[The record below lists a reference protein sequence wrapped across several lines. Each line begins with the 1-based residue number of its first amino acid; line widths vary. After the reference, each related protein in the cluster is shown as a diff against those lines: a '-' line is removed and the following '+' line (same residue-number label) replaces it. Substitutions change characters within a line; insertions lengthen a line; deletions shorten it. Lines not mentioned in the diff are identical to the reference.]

1 MTQMTKIKLLG
12 ATIILSST
20 FALPALA
27 QDART
32 IHLRRAQNELSGQ
45 IQTSPRVQT
54 SGRIENA
61 GPSESDP
68 SRIGGADPDFHP
80 ASS

>member
-1 MTQMTKIKLLG
+1 MTKIKLLG
-12 ATIILSST
+12 ATIILSAT

-27 QDART
+27 QDGRAT
-32 IHLRRAQNELSGQ
+32 HLRRVHNELSGQ
-45 IQTSPRVQT
+45 IQTSPRAQT

-68 SRIGGADPDFHP
+68 SRIGGADADFHP